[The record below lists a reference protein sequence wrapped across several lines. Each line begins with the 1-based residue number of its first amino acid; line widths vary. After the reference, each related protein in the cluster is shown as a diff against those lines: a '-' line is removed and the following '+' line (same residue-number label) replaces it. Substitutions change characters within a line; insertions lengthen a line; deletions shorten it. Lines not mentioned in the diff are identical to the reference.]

1 MFTDLEKSV
10 HKRVSPFF
18 HIFDEFEFSE
28 EGHDRYLM
36 YFNYEINIAPRRSK
50 TSPHISL
57 VEFFISDISE
67 SGKRLKFIGFGIFWS
82 EIIFRTIDEDSITSF

>member
-1 MFTDLEKSV
+1 MFTDFEKSI
-10 HKRVSPFF
+10 HEWESPFL

-36 YFNYEINIAPRRSK
+36 YSSYEINIAPIRSK
-50 TSPHISL
+50 PSPHISL

-67 SGKRLKFIGFGIFWS
+67 SGKRLKFIGFGIFRS